1 MLEIEIIPALNDN
14 YIYLIH
20 DPVTNETAVVD
31 PAQAE
36 PVLERLAIKNW
47 TLNYILNTHHHWDH
61 VDGNRELKD
70 QTGCTVIGS
79 AYDKARIPAI
89 DICVDENSKL
99 SLGTHAI
106 QVIETPGHTL
116 GHVVYYFADDMALF
130 CGDTLF
136 SLGCGRLFE
145 GSAEQLWQS
154 LQKLKKLP
162 PETRIYCAHEY
173 TEVNALF
180 AQKVE
185 QDNAELLRFKN
196 KVRDLRAQNLPSLP
210 SLLAEELACNPF
222 LREHSPSIQQYVCGE
237 NASALEV
244 FSALRR
250 LKDSF

>member
-1 MLEIEIIPALNDN
+1 MLEIEIVPALNDN

-20 DPVTNETAVVD
+20 DPVANETAVVD

-36 PVLERLAIKNW
+36 PVLELLANKSW

-70 QTGCTVIGS
+70 KTGCTVIGS
-79 AYDKARIPAI
+79 VYDKARIPAI
-89 DICVDENSKL
+89 DRSVDENSKL
-99 SLGTHAI
+99 SLGDHAI

-116 GHVVYYFADDMALF
+116 GHVVYYFAEDKALF

-162 PETRIYCAHEY
+162 PDTRIYCAHEY

-185 QDNAELLRFKN
+185 RDNAELLHFKN

-210 SLLAEELACNPF
+210 SLLADELACNPF
-222 LREHSPSIQQYVCGE
+222 LREHSRSIQQYVCGE
-237 NASALEV
+237 NTSALEV